1 MAIKALHIPPA
12 NNTPEYRLYP
22 EGIIRITGR
31 GLNETKSEVADR
43 IMTWIEDYTLNPV
56 ETTYVIISFEYLNSS
71 STTILVSIIR
81 KVSAVMLK
89 MKKLVIRWYYEEDDD
104 DILERGEYI
113 ASAFNIPVE
122 FISVSDIS
130 AIPDHFS

>member
-1 MAIKALHIPPA
+1 MK
-12 NNTPEYRLYP
+12 
-22 EGIIRITGR
+22 
-31 GLNETKSEVADR
+31 
-43 IMTWIEDYTLNPV
+43 WIENYILDPA

-89 MKKLVIRWYYEEDDD
+89 MKKFVIRWYYEEDDD

-113 ASAFNIPVE
+113 ASAFNLPIE
-122 FISVSDIS
+122 FIAVTDIS
-130 AIPDHFS
+130 AIPDHSSSG